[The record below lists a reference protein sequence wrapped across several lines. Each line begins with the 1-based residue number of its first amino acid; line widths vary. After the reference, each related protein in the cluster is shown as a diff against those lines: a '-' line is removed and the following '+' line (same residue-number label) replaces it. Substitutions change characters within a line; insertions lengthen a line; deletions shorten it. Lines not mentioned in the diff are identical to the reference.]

1 MWQAFLRSA
10 VLTVISTSEGKF
22 NWKQAVTKKPPE
34 NKSLVMTINVTFM
47 YSFFFFDGIFG
58 MDKARSGNRRA
69 FKTGRR
75 MNKTREAMYV

>member
-47 YSFFFFDGIFG
+47 YSFFFLTVSLEWIRQGQATGGPSKLVDG
-58 MDKARSGNRRA
+58 
-69 FKTGRR
+69 
-75 MNKTREAMYV
+75 